1 MNEYIYRLITENNK
15 DQIYSLILLPH
26 LLQMK
31 YKIYALTDNFIF
43 KNQYPLFFFKQRQN
57 LNHFYAQ
64 NEVTFN

>member
-31 YKIYALTDNFIF
+31 YKIYASTDNFVF